1 MTSNTA
7 RANQSL
13 RRSRRA
19 AAEVERQALRA
30 LYPALFDDGARM
42 GFRGQPDD
50 GEREPGGYP
59 LGFHQLPLEAR
70 NAWFAGWNA
79 GRSELKRKRREAG
92 L

>member
-19 AAEVERQALRA
+19 AAEAERLALRA
-30 LYPALFDDGARM
+30 LYPALFDDGERM
-42 GFRGQPDD
+42 GFRGQSDP
-50 GEREPGGYP
+50 GPREPGGYP
-59 LGFHQLPLEAR
+59 KGFHQLPPDAR

-79 GRSELKRKRREAG
+79 GRIERDRIGRASR
-92 L
+92 